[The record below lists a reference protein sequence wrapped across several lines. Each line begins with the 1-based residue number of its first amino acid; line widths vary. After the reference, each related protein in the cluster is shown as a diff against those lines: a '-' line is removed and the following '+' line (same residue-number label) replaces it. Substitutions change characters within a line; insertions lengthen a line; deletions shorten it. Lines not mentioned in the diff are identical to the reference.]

1 MDEPREEKLDKTEVN
16 KGDLYA
22 LPIGSKVWFVEEKQG
37 YSVRAKGAQYLIL
50 TKPFNPK
57 KTVIYTILDIENM
70 ERGPENLVFGM
81 GAETDEQC
89 QEMLAR
95 LISNESEISSRRS
108 IQAYVSKIRRITT
121 AST

>member
-1 MDEPREEKLDKTEVN
+1 MDKTDVKKE
-16 KGDLYA
+16 DLYA

-37 YSVRAKGAQYLIL
+37 YSVRAKGAQYLVL
-50 TKPFNPK
+50 TKPFNQK
-57 KTVIYTILDIENM
+57 KTVIYTILDIESM
-70 ERGPENLVFGM
+70 ERGPENLIFGM

-95 LISNESEISSRRS
+95 LIADESEISSRRS
-108 IQAYVSKIRRITT
+108 IQAYVSKIRNITT